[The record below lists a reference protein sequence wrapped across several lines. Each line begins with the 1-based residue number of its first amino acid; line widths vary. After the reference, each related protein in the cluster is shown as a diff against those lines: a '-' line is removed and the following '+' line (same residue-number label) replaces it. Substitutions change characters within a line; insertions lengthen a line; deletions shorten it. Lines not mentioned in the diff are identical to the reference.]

1 MTAADAPQ
9 AIQPTKLG
17 AELALVLATALA
29 AIAAC
34 GIALPSTYARETSAW
49 AAQAVGQDWFNLVIA
64 VPWMV
69 LIARRAEH
77 GSRGARLLLASTL
90 LYAEYQLVIYSF
102 GVRFNSLFLLYC
114 GALGVTTL
122 ALIAVAVGVLR
133 DPGTGWREGTPV
145 KTIAA
150 VLFGTGSLF
159 AFLWL
164 AEILP
169 AIVHGQTPA
178 SIAATG
184 LPTNPVHVMDLAFIL
199 PAHIAAAA
207 LILRRRGL
215 AEVLATV
222 LLGFD
227 LLMSASIAGMLI
239 VMRLRDVQ
247 ASSGVI
253 IGMMILAVTDGLL
266 LGPALPATGSR
277 PATVSRPP

>member
-1 MTAADAPQ
+1 MTAMDPPQ

-17 AELALVLATALA
+17 AELALVLATAMA
-29 AIAAC
+29 AISAC
-34 GIALPSTYARETSAW
+34 GIALPSTYARETAAW
-49 AAQAVGQDWFNLVIA
+49 AAQAVGQDWFDLLIA
-64 VPWMV
+64 VPWLALV
-69 LIARRAEH
+69 ARRAEH
-77 GSRGARLLLASTL
+77 GSRRARLLLASTL
-90 LYAEYQLVIYSF
+90 LYAGYQLVIYSF

-114 GALGVTTL
+114 GALGVTML
-122 ALIAVAVGVLR
+122 ALIAVSAGLLR
-133 DPGTGWREGTPV
+133 DPGTGWPPGTPV

-150 VLFGTGSLF
+150 VLFGTGALF

-169 AIVHGQTPA
+169 AIVHGRTPA

-199 PAHIAAAA
+199 PAHVAAAA
-207 LILRRRGL
+207 LILRRRVL

-239 VMRLRDVQ
+239 VMRLRAVQ
-247 ASSGVI
+247 ASAGVI
-253 IGMMILAVTDGLL
+253 IGMMILAVTDALL
-266 LGPALPATGSR
+266 LGPALRTGGSR
-277 PATVSRPP
+277 PATASRPP